1 MLAKQRFKGSTG
13 RCGLGALSLPGLN
26 SVVVVV
32 VVVVAVI
39 VLVIVLDLFVVR
51 VLPMSVSDG
60 LAVQHS
66 VDQAQRLPEQQAQG
80 QHGDPSPGQ
89 RCCQRAGPQLGRDPA
104 SRPARQKRAQRTT

>member
-1 MLAKQRFKGSTG
+1 MLVKQRFKGSTG
-13 RCGLGALSLPGLN
+13 RYGLGALSLPGLN
-26 SVVVVV
+26 SVVVVL
-32 VVVVAVI
+32 AVI
-39 VLVIVLDLFVVR
+39 VLVLFVGR
-51 VLPMSVSDG
+51 VLPMSISDG

>member
-1 MLAKQRFKGSTG
+1 MLAKQRLKGSTG

-26 SVVVVV
+26 SVVVALV
-32 VVVVAVI
+32 
-39 VLVIVLDLFVVR
+39 VLVLFVGR
-51 VLPMSVSDG
+51 VLPMSISDG

-80 QHGDPSPGQ
+80 QHGDPSPAQ

>member
-13 RCGLGALSLPGLN
+13 RYGLGALSLPGLN

-32 VVVVAVI
+32 AVI
-39 VLVIVLDLFVVR
+39 VLVLFVGR
-51 VLPMSVSDG
+51 VLPMSISDG

>member
-13 RCGLGALSLPGLN
+13 RYGLGALSLPGLN
-26 SVVVVV
+26 SV
-32 VVVVAVI
+32 AVI
-39 VLVIVLDLFVVR
+39 VVVLVLVFVVVR
-51 VLPMSVSDG
+51 VLPMSISDG

-80 QHGDPSPGQ
+80 QHGDPSPAQ

>member
-13 RCGLGALSLPGLN
+13 RCGLSALSRPGLN
-26 SVVVVV
+26 P
-32 VVVVAVI
+32 VAVI
-39 VLVIVLDLFVVR
+39 VVVLVLVLVLVVGR
-51 VLPMSVSDG
+51 ALLMSVSDG

-66 VDQAQRLPEQQAQG
+66 VNQAQRLPEQQAQG

-89 RCCQRAGPQLGRDPA
+89 SCCQRAGPQLGRDPA

>member
-13 RCGLGALSLPGLN
+13 RYGLGALSLPGLN
-26 SVVVVV
+26 SVVV
-32 VVVVAVI
+32 AVI
-39 VLVIVLDLFVVR
+39 VLVIVLVLFVGR

-80 QHGDPSPGQ
+80 QHGDPSPAQ
-89 RCCQRAGPQLGRDPA
+89 RCCQRAGSHLGRDPA
-104 SRPARQKRAQRTT
+104 CRPARQKRAQRTT

>member
-13 RCGLGALSLPGLN
+13 RYGLGALSLPGLN

-32 VVVVAVI
+32 VVVVLVI
-39 VLVIVLDLFVVR
+39 VLVLFVVR

-80 QHGDPSPGQ
+80 QHGDPSPAQ

>member
-1 MLAKQRFKGSTG
+1 MLAKQRLKGSTG

-32 VVVVAVI
+32 VVAVI
-39 VLVIVLDLFVVR
+39 VLVIVLVLFVVR

-80 QHGDPSPGQ
+80 QHGDPSPAQ

>member
-26 SVVVVV
+26 SVVVA
-32 VVVVAVI
+32 VVVAVI
-39 VLVIVLDLFVVR
+39 VLVIVLVLFVGR

-80 QHGDPSPGQ
+80 QHGDPSP
-89 RCCQRAGPQLGRDPA
+89 A
-104 SRPARQKRAQRTT
+104 

>member
-32 VVVVAVI
+32 AVI
-39 VLVIVLDLFVVR
+39 VLVLFVGR
-51 VLPMSVSDG
+51 VLPMSISDG

-80 QHGDPSPGQ
+80 QHGDPSPAQ
-89 RCCQRAGPQLGRDPA
+89 LCCQRAGPQLGRDPA
-104 SRPARQKRAQRTT
+104 PRPARQKRAQRTT

>member
-32 VVVVAVI
+32 AVI
-39 VLVIVLDLFVVR
+39 VLVLFVGR
-51 VLPMSVSDG
+51 VLPMSISDG

>member
-1 MLAKQRFKGSTG
+1 MLVKQRFKGSTG
-13 RCGLGALSLPGLN
+13 RYGLGALSLPGLN
-26 SVVVVV
+26 SV
-32 VVVVAVI
+32 AVI
-39 VLVIVLDLFVVR
+39 VLVLFVGR
-51 VLPMSVSDG
+51 VLPMSISDG

>member
-26 SVVVVV
+26 SVAVV
-32 VVVVAVI
+32 VI
-39 VLVIVLDLFVVR
+39 VLVLVLVLFVVR

-80 QHGDPSPGQ
+80 QHGDPSPAQ

-104 SRPARQKRAQRTT
+104 SRLARQKRAQRTT